1 MIQNYNQAKR
11 TYTAPSAELLEV
23 QVEKRFAVT
32 SEPLTRKYPWG

>member
-23 QVEKRFAVT
+23 QVEKGFA
-32 SEPLTRKYPWG
+32 L